1 MASRPDHPTIG
12 VSRLRASGA
21 IKPDSTSIDLAF
33 TQGDE
38 VHVVRDI
45 GVVHR
50 VFPNGGS
57 WSFFVAPCC
66 GRRVRTLR
74 LIDDRILCWRCDG
87 FGHRTHR
94 DRIERLR
101 ERLYGGPARLNARPG
116 RTLDRRKQLE
126 ASLRRALIVERRKAL
141 DNVR

>member
-1 MASRPDHPTIG
+1 MASRPDHPTVG

-21 IKPDSTSIDLAF
+21 IKPDSTSIELF
-33 TQGDE
+33 GRP
-38 VHVVRDI
+38 V

-50 VFPNGGS
+50 IFPNGGS

-74 LIDDRILCWRCDG
+74 LINDRMLCWRCDG
-87 FGHRTHR
+87 FGHCTHR

-101 ERLYGGPARLNARPG
+101 ERLYGGPARLNPRPG
-116 RTLDRRKQLE
+116 RTLERRQQLE

-141 DNVR
+141 ENAR

>member
-1 MASRPDHPTIG
+1 MASRPDHPTVG

-21 IKPDSTSIDLAF
+21 IKPDATSIALF
-33 TQGDE
+33 GRP
-38 VHVVRDI
+38 V
-45 GVVHR
+45 GVTHR

-74 LIDDRILCWRCDG
+74 LIDDRLLCWRCDG
-87 FGHRTHR
+87 FGHRTRR

-116 RTLDRRKQLE
+116 RTLERRQQLE

-141 DNVR
+141 DNAR

>member
-1 MASRPDHPTIG
+1 MASRPDHPTVG

-21 IKPDSTSIDLAF
+21 IKPDATSIELF
-33 TQGDE
+33 GRP
-38 VHVVRDI
+38 V
-45 GVVHR
+45 GVTHR
-50 VFPNGGS
+50 QFPNGGS

-74 LIDDRILCWRCDG
+74 LIDDRVLCWRCDG

-101 ERLYGGPARLNARPG
+101 ERLYGGPARLHPRG
-116 RTLDRRKQLE
+116 TRKLDRRRALE

-141 DNVR
+141 DNAR

>member
-1 MASRPDHPTIG
+1 MASRPDHPTVG

-21 IKPDSTSIDLAF
+21 IKPDSTSI
-33 TQGDE
+33 E
-38 VHVVRDI
+38 VFGRPV

-50 VFPNGGS
+50 QFPNGGS
-57 WSFFVAPCC
+57 WSFFIAPCC

-101 ERLYGGPARLNARPG
+101 ERLYGGPARLNSRPG
-116 RTLDRRKQLE
+116 RTIERRHQLE

-141 DNVR
+141 ENAR

>member
-1 MASRPDHPTIG
+1 MAREDHPCVG

-21 IKPDSTSIDLAF
+21 IKPDSTSIELF
-33 TQGDE
+33 GRP
-38 VHVVRDI
+38 V

-50 VFPNGGS
+50 LFPNGGS

-74 LIDDRILCWRCDG
+74 LIGDRIACWRCDG

-94 DRIERLR
+94 DRVERLR
-101 ERLYGGPARLNARPG
+101 ERLYGGPARLNPRG
-116 RTLDRRKQLE
+116 TRKLDRRRALE

-141 DNVR
+141 DNAQ

>member
-1 MASRPDHPTIG
+1 MAREDHPTVG

-21 IKPDSTSIDLAF
+21 IKPDSTSIELF
-33 TQGDE
+33 GRP
-38 VHVVRDI
+38 V

-66 GRRVRTLR
+66 GRRARTLR
-74 LIDDRILCWRCDG
+74 LIDDRIVCWWCDG

-94 DRIERLR
+94 DRVERLR

-116 RTLDRRKQLE
+116 RTLERRQQLE

-141 DNVR
+141 ENAR